1 MKINILHIVVLALA
15 AVAVSSCSVDH
26 EQPSPT
32 KGLQPMTF
40 RVTYPYES
48 RATDSSFEEGDSIG
62 LFVADDSLP
71 LEPSGNLVNNA
82 ALTLSRGTWA
92 AASTL
97 YWSDGTFNAY
107 AYYPY
112 ISSIGS
118 TEMLPFSVSTDQ
130 SRPLPQPEGIFPSP
144 KASPQKGGWRKG
156 RAAPEREGGKPL
168 SGYEA
173 SDLLYASAKGL
184 KASAEPIDLSFRHIM
199 SRVRVRIVKGEDY
212 KGELPANA
220 KVYIHNTVTSATVDL
235 AAGVVTRDPKGKI
248 ATIRARQ
255 EDDHTFAAI
264 IVPQRIESRQ
274 PLVEVEMNGVSYMYE
289 GKFAFKPG
297 MQHRINIIVSDNP
310 DQVKIDIGGET
321 VPF

>member
-1 MKINILHIVVLALA
+1 MNYELKLHNIVIALA
-15 AVAVSSCSVDH
+15 TVAVCSCSGDN
-26 EQPSPT
+26 EQQPPAQ
-32 KGLQPMTF
+32 GLQPMTF

-48 RATDSSFEEGDSIG
+48 RATDTAFEEGDSIG
-62 LFVADDSLP
+62 LFVANDSVP

-82 ALTLSRGTWA
+82 VITLNNGTWA

-97 YWSDGTFNAY
+97 YWSLGTFNAY

-112 ISSIGS
+112 IGGISS
-118 TEMLPFSVSTDQ
+118 TDMLPFSVSTDQ
-130 SRPLPQPEGIFPSP
+130 SKLVPQTT
-144 KASPQKGGWRKG
+144 
-156 RAAPEREGGKPL
+156 GGKPL
-168 SGYEA
+168 GGYEA

-184 KASAEPIDLSFRHIM
+184 KASTAPIDLMFRHIM
-199 SRVRVRIVKGEDY
+199 SRVRVRIVKGEDF

-264 IVPQRIESRQ
+264 VVPQRIESRQ

-289 GKFAFKPG
+289 GKFAFKAG
-297 MQHRINIIVSDNP
+297 VQHRINIIVSDNP
-310 DQVKIDIGGET
+310 DQVKIEIGGET
-321 VPF
+321 VSF

>member
-1 MKINILHIVVLALA
+1 
-15 AVAVSSCSVDH
+15 
-26 EQPSPT
+26 
-32 KGLQPMTF
+32 MTF

-48 RATDSSFEEGDSIG
+48 RATDTAFEEGDSIG
-62 LFVADDSLP
+62 LFVANDSLP

-82 ALTLSRGTWA
+82 MITLNNGTWA

-97 YWSDGTFNAY
+97 YWNDGTFNAY

-112 ISSIGS
+112 ISGISS
-118 TEMLPFSVSTDQ
+118 TDMLPFSVSTDQ
-130 SRPLPQPEGIFPSP
+130 NKPVLQTT
-144 KASPQKGGWRKG
+144 
-156 RAAPEREGGKPL
+156 GGKSL
-168 SGYEA
+168 GGYEA

-184 KASAEPIDLSFRHIM
+184 KASAAPIDLRFRHIM
-199 SRVRVRIVKGEDY
+199 SRVRVRIVKGEDF

-220 KVYIHNTVTSATVDL
+220 KVHIHNTVTSATVDL
-235 AAGVVTRDPKGKI
+235 AAGVVTRNPKGKI

-264 IVPQRIESRQ
+264 VVPQRIESRQ

-297 MQHRINIIVSDNP
+297 VQHRINIIVSDNP
-310 DQVKIDIGGET
+310 DQVKIEIGGEI

>member
-1 MKINILHIVVLALA
+1 MKTNILHNIVLALA
-15 AVAVSSCSVDH
+15 AVAVCSCSGDN
-26 EQPSPT
+26 ELQPSAE
-32 KGLQPMTF
+32 GLQPMTF

-62 LFVADDSLP
+62 LFVANDSLP

-82 ALTLSRGTWA
+82 MITLNNGTWA

-97 YWSDGTFNAY
+97 YWNDGTFNAY

-112 ISSIGS
+112 ISGISS
-118 TEMLPFSVSTDQ
+118 TDMLPFSVSTDQ
-130 SRPLPQPEGIFPSP
+130 SKPVLQTT
-144 KASPQKGGWRKG
+144 
-156 RAAPEREGGKPL
+156 GGKSL
-168 SGYEA
+168 GGYEA

-184 KASAEPIDLSFRHIM
+184 KASAAPIDLRFRHIM
-199 SRVRVRIVKGEDY
+199 SRVRVRIVKGEDF

-220 KVYIHNTVTSATVDL
+220 KVHIHNTVTSATVDL

-264 IVPQRIESRQ
+264 VVPQRIESRQ

-297 MQHRINIIVSDNP
+297 VQHRINIIVSDNP
-310 DQVKIDIGGET
+310 DQVKIEIGGEI

>member
-1 MKINILHIVVLALA
+1 MKTNILHNIVLALA
-15 AVAVSSCSVDH
+15 AVAVCSCSGDN
-26 EQPSPT
+26 EQQSSAE
-32 KGLQPMTF
+32 GLQPMTF

-48 RATDSSFEEGDSIG
+48 RATETSFEEGDNIG
-62 LFVADDSLP
+62 LFVANDSLP

-82 ALTLSRGTWA
+82 MITLSNGTWA

-112 ISSIGS
+112 ISSVGS

-130 SRPLPQPEGIFPSP
+130 SKPLPQPL
-144 KASPQKGGWRKG
+144 PQ
-156 RAAPEREGGKPL
+156 REGGKSL
-168 SGYEA
+168 GGYEA
-173 SDLLYASAKGL
+173 SDLLYASAQGL
-184 KASAEPIDLSFRHIM
+184 KASAAPIDLKFKHTM
-199 SRVRVRIVKGEDY
+199 SRVRVRIVKGEDF

-235 AAGVVTRDPKGKI
+235 TAGVVTRDPKGKI

-289 GKFAFKPG
+289 GKFTFKPG
-297 MQHRINIIVSDNP
+297 VQHRINIIVSDNP
-310 DQVKIDIGGET
+310 DQVKIEIGGET